1 MPTVGKGTKME
12 RHFPYTMEGIGEAE
26 QYAEQTG
33 LELEYED
40 APGEGAPSP
49 VSLGAEAQGF
59 DMGNQSGAPPS
70 GSAAAL
76 RPAYRRPTKLR

>member
-12 RHFPYTMEGIGEAE
+12 KSFPYTMEGINEAE

-49 VSLGAEAQGF
+49 VSLGAQAQGF
-59 DMGNQSGAPPS
+59 GGSNQTGAPPS
-70 GSAAAL
+70 GSTHAL
-76 RPAYRRPTKLR
+76 RPAYRKPTTLR

>member
-12 RHFPYTMEGIGEAE
+12 RRFPYTMDGIQEAE

-33 LELEYED
+33 LEIDYED

-59 DMGNQSGAPPS
+59 DMGNQTGAPPS

>member
-12 RHFPYTMEGIGEAE
+12 RNFPYTMEGIQEAE

-40 APGEGAPSP
+40 APGEGSPSP
-49 VSLGAEAQGF
+49 VALGAKAQGYGG
-59 DMGNQSGAPPS
+59 GNEAGAAPS
-70 GSAAAL
+70 GSTHAL
-76 RPAYRRPTKLR
+76 RPAYRKPTNVR

>member
-12 RHFPYTMEGIGEAE
+12 RRFPYTMDGIQEAE
-26 QYAEQTG
+26 EYAEQTG
-33 LELEYED
+33 LEVDYED
-40 APGEGAPSP
+40 APGEGAPAP
-49 VSLGAEAQGF
+49 VALGAEAQGF

-76 RPAYRRPTKLR
+76 RPAYRRPTKLQ